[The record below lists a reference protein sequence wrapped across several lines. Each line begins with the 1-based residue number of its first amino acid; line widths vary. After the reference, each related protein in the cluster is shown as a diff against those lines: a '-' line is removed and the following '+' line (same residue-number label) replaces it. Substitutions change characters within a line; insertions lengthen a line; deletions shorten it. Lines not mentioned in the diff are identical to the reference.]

1 MPTYKLMCNWCY
13 QIMQL
18 QANMRVDTHF
28 ILGLLE
34 WDRIKHIP
42 PAHAQMLP

>member
-1 MPTYKLMCNWCY
+1 MPTYKLMRNWCN

-18 QANMRVDTHF
+18 QAIMRVDTHF